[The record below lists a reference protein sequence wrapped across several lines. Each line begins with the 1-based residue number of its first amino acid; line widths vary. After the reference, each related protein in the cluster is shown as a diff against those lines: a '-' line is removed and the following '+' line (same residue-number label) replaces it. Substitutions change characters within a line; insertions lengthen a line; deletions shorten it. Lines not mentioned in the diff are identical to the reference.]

1 MVSAYT
7 PKTLKRP
14 IGRIGIA
21 IFAFAS
27 LLLTASA
34 GHAAQGIY
42 SEEVVIGT
50 HVDLSGPLSAWGMA
64 VRNGIEMA
72 FEEANEAGGVNDR
85 RLRLITKDDG
95 YDPAR
100 AAQTVHELVERDR
113 AFAILSPL
121 GTPTT
126 NAAAAAALENNI
138 LYLFPVTSA
147 GDAPDL
153 ASPFGFSLTQ
163 SNEIEI
169 ATGLRRVLEMRPG
182 NVAIMASDDDFGQ
195 AVRSGAKAQANAM
208 GAEINADITIA
219 RDASDYSL
227 PMRWL
232 RERDVD
238 IIVLGAVGVETI
250 GIMQAAR
257 QLRWSP
263 TFLCASSCYTPE
275 LAALGGEIVEGLYA
289 VGQIPIPYTNDP
301 LLGEWARNYE
311 TKFDMVASAQ
321 ALSAYRNTRLF
332 RNVLTRVGRSTTQA
346 NFRHALE
353 TLGPYSDPLID
364 MPPIMFSVDNHSGQQ
379 DVFLAQ
385 TRRGRWVII
394 PQISPTRL

>member
-1 MVSAYT
+1 MRS
-7 PKTLKRP
+7 PPPQTLKRL
-14 IGRIGIA
+14 IGRIRIA
-21 IFAFAS
+21 ILAIAS
-27 LLLTASA
+27 LLLTANP
-34 GHAAQGIY
+34 GHAAQGVY
-42 SEEVVIGT
+42 SEEVVVGT
-50 HVDLSGPLSAWGMA
+50 HVDLSGPLSAWAIA

-95 YDPAR
+95 YDPSR
-100 AAQTVHELVERDR
+100 AAQAVHELVERDR

-126 NAAAAAALENNI
+126 NVAAATALENDI

-147 GDAPDL
+147 GDAPAL
-153 ASPFGFSLTQ
+153 SSPFGFSLTQ
-163 SNEIEI
+163 SNESEI
-169 ATGLRRVLEMRPG
+169 ATGLRRVLEIRPG
-182 NVAIMASDDDFGQ
+182 NVAIMASDDEFGQ
-195 AVRSGAKAQANAM
+195 AVRAGAKRQASAM
-208 GAEINADITIA
+208 GAALNADITIA
-219 RDASDYSL
+219 RDASGYSL

-232 RERDVD
+232 RERNVD
-238 IIVLGAVGVETI
+238 IIVLGAIGNETI

-289 VGQIPIPYTNDP
+289 VGQIPIPYINDP

-311 TKFDMVASAQ
+311 AKFDMVASPQ
-321 ALSAYRNTRLF
+321 ALSAYRNARLF
-332 RNVLTRVGRSTTQA
+332 LDVLARVDRTPTQA

-353 TLGPYSDPLID
+353 TLGPYTDPLID
-364 MPPIMFSVDNHSGQQ
+364 MPPIIFSIENHSGQH

-385 TRRGRWVII
+385 ARRGRWVVI